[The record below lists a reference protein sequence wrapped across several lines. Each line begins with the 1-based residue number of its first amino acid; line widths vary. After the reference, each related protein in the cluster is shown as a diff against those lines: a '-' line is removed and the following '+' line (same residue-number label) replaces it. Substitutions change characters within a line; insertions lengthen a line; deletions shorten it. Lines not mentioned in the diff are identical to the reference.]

1 MHRNKFIM
9 LTSCFLLISFFH
21 DAFADHDDDREK
33 HEGKYLRPVNNET
46 FIQEWALPIPAIE
59 QNAKFLGYQPNFL

>member
-21 DAFADHDDDREK
+21 DAFADHENDREK
-33 HEGKYLRPVNNET
+33 HESKCLTPVNNET
-46 FIQEWALPIPAIE
+46 LKQEWALPISAIYME
-59 QNAKFLGYQPNFL
+59 PKK